1 MSRKEIEAQ
10 DAAFQAGF
18 DASDARAPGPRMT
31 PPSAPP
37 PPGFGATAEVSPIVN
52 NRVFKRMLTFSG
64 LPVLLGIALF
74 PGFYYLKKVLEIDV
88 PTYAVYI
95 VQTFTFGAGLLGI
108 SYGVLS
114 ASWDPSVEGSALGGA
129 EFRANL
135 ATLIDRGRVKRETG
149 Q

>member
-1 MSRKEIEAQ
+1 MSRKELEAQ
-10 DAAFQAGF
+10 DAAFKAGF
-18 DASDARAPGPRMT
+18 DASDDRAPGPRLT
-31 PPSAPP
+31 PPTAPP
-37 PPGFGATAEVSPIVN
+37 PSGFGATAEVSPVVN

-64 LPVLLGIALF
+64 LPVLLGVALF

-114 ASWDPSVEGSALGGA
+114 ASWDPNVEGSALGGA

-149 Q
+149 R